1 MMSSLLITA
10 RAAIGIW
17 VGTSIEDLV
26 VLTTL
31 FLSFR
36 ATGHP
41 RPWQIVAGWYTG
53 IACLVA
59 ISSTVA
65 LGLIFVPEK
74 WVGLLGFIPL
84 SIGIYKL
91 AETIRSRK
99 KISKVKQVMATRVVA
114 IAALAISCGGD
125 NVSVYV
131 PVFRTVGPAQS
142 AEMVAVFAACL
153 AVWCTVASL
162 LGSHKKLV
170 ALVEAY
176 GHWVVPFVYLTIGS
190 LIIADTGLFTHLVSA
205 G

>member
-1 MMSSLLITA
+1 MMSPLLITV

-17 VGTSIEDLV
+17 VGTSIEDFV

-36 ATGHP
+36 GTGHP

-65 LGLIFVPEK
+65 LGLILVPENR
-74 WVGLLGFIPL
+74 VGLLGFLPL

-91 AETIRSRK
+91 VETVRSRK
-99 KISKVKQVMATRVVA
+99 NRSKAKQVMATRVAA

-125 NVSVYV
+125 NISVYV
-131 PVFRTVGPAQS
+131 PVFRTVGLSKS

-153 AVWCTVASL
+153 AVWCTAASL

-176 GHWVVPFVYLTIGS
+176 GHWIVPFVYLAIGS
-190 LIIADTGLFTHLVSA
+190 LIIADTGLFTHLAS
-205 G
+205 